1 MAIFGRVKTIYVD
14 DRSFKYIGFL
24 NKGTFSNLTHF
35 WSFFVNCQTRFRG
48 FSVTS
53 GSGTIITAP
62 LFLTGTK
69 VTIQNIRSI
78 RGEYKLT
85 NKQKTDVYVE
95 TKSESVKASLEPLS
109 SFISALSSSGNVT
122 FSSDVPAGCVVS
134 VVNDDVNVHIMLK
147 VNFSYEN

>member
-1 MAIFGRVKTIYVD
+1 MTGPSLMT
-14 DRSFKYIGFL
+14 GFS
-24 NKGTFSNLTHF
+24 NKNAFSNLTHF
-35 WSFFVNCQTRFRG
+35 WLIFVNCQTRFRFRG

-62 LFLTGTK
+62 LFLTGIK

-109 SFISALSSSGNVT
+109 SFICALSSSGNVT

-147 VNFSYEN
+147 VNFSHETQFSHFSRD